1 MYPSRTDRKKAED
14 QEKLARQRRFWAVLN
29 IALIVVAAAML
40 MYHFS
45 SREEEQADL
54 SAPRQLALE
63 VSVPGVYGLDHPPAA
78 G

>member
-1 MYPSRTDRKKAED
+1 MYPSRTARKKAED

-45 SREEEQADL
+45 SREEEQAAL
-54 SAPRQLALE
+54 EVPRQFALE
-63 VSVPGVYGLDHPPAA
+63 VSDPGVYVLDHPLAA